1 MVSRLS
7 LGAVSFDA
15 IVYRNKK
22 LRDHAST
29 LSVEFL
35 SKTKERMYEK
45 YCSTRLA
52 TGKRL
57 STSFRV
63 IGIGANR
70 STLVACIAYEAGY
83 ATFYEQSANRRY
95 KQHQK
100 FIRGSHDYDHAAT
113 SEVVCQCTKFEVS
126 SFSRFVCDQNFRM
139 GHVS

>member
-57 STSFRV
+57 STSFGV

-70 STLVACIAYEAGY
+70 STLVACIA
-83 ATFYEQSANRRY
+83 
-95 KQHQK
+95 
-100 FIRGSHDYDHAAT
+100 
-113 SEVVCQCTKFEVS
+113 
-126 SFSRFVCDQNFRM
+126 
-139 GHVS
+139 